1 MERYLYSSHYDLASP
16 DGFIKELKTLPDGSV
31 EAHVRIENIS
41 PTFVGY
47 KIDRENVIFNFKST
61 LAQLGLNAI
70 GKECILDPKKN
81 SAEVRVLLFAIGD
94 VAKKM
99 LPLITEGAYIGKLFA
114 ADPKRR
120 VRNPDYLL
128 RMFGRS
134 DRQGRPLL
142 SLGGLQGSDQL
153 VLETIEG
160 RAVAFLTLQ
169 EGVLDYDPSIYGFL
183 PVIAQSLHR
192 PEFSLRSLLQ
202 MQQIWKEGAKR
213 VVEQGKILLV
223 KTLPL
228 HVRTVFGRV
237 AQELLPH
244 GLQHTSA
251 CILDPT
257 TRASGDVYELF
268 GSSPKELSDIPLE
281 FYTLEPHREHVFFAD
296 RDQLQ
301 SCLEDP
307 AYVFRAFDTAPQP
320 ANLHSAVF
328 VVKGEQMLNLKASDW
343 VSREPVK
350 SEFPGLIHPGRQAL
364 MVERYIHQQPSY
376 PILKSIE
383 DGLIS
388 SEGIL
393 LVRYF
398 PSPLMKQML
407 ISDLVQRNLK
417 GIYFEKPSFTW
428 GDFFSHEDRSMLLD
442 LAKFAI
448 PVFWVDRTTGKV
460 LQYVPKPDKD
470 CGMFVP
476 IPLVDSFLKAAS
488 FGVYGSNL
496 MPGADFE
503 QELVEL
509 FDGLK
514 KLRQES
520 HHPMLN
526 RTTPIALITGGGPG
540 VMELGNKVARSL
552 NILSCANVVDF
563 RPKGAGVV
571 NEQKQNPY
579 VDAKMTY
586 RIDRLVERQAEFH
599 LDFPIFLTGGIG
611 TDFEYTLEEVRR
623 KVGSIAATPVL
634 LFGSPDYWRQ
644 KITSRFQCNLAN
656 GTIAGSEWVSNCFI
670 CVKNAAAALRLY
682 RDYLSGKLRIGKDGP
697 IYQDGFAI
705 YE

>member
-1 MERYLYSSHYDLASP
+1 MERYLYSAHYDLASP
-16 DGFIKELKTLPDGSV
+16 DGFIKELKPLADGSV
-31 EAHVRIENIS
+31 EAHVRIENIA
-41 PTFVGY
+41 PTFAGFR
-47 KIDRENVIFNFKST
+47 IDREHVIFNFKST
-61 LAQLGLNAI
+61 LAQLGLNAV
-70 GKECILDPKKN
+70 GKECLLDSKKN
-81 SAEVRVLLFAIGD
+81 TAEIRVQLFAIGD
-94 VAKKM
+94 IAKKM

-114 ADPKRR
+114 ADPRRR
-120 VRNPDYLL
+120 VRTPEYLL

-134 DRQGRPLL
+134 DRLGRPLL

-153 VLETIEG
+153 ILETIEG
-160 RAVAFLTLQ
+160 RVVAFLTLQ
-169 EGVLDYDPSIYGFL
+169 EGTIEYDDKVYGFL
-183 PVIAQSLHR
+183 PVIAKALHR
-192 PEFSLRSLLQ
+192 PEFSLRALLQ
-202 MQQIWKEGAKR
+202 MMQVWNTESNR
-213 VVEQGKILLV
+213 VVEEGKILLV
-223 KTLPL
+223 HTLPL

-237 AQELLPH
+237 AEELLPH
-244 GLQHTSA
+244 GLHHTSA
-251 CILDPT
+251 SILDPT
-257 TRASGDVYELF
+257 TRASGDVYELY
-268 GSSPKELSDIPLE
+268 GSSPKELTDIPLE

-307 AYVFRAFDTAPQP
+307 TYIFRAFDTAPP
-320 ANLHSAVF
+320 KKNLHAAAF
-328 VVKGEQMLNLKASDW
+328 IVKGEQLLNLKSTDW

-383 DGLIS
+383 DGIIS

-393 LVRYF
+393 FVRYF
-398 PSPLMKQML
+398 PSPLMKKML
-407 ISDLVQRNLK
+407 IGDLVQRNLK
-417 GIYFEKPSFTW
+417 GIYFENPSYSS

-448 PVFWVDRTTGKV
+448 PIFWADRTSGKV
-460 LQYVPKPDKD
+460 LQYVPKPEKD

-476 IPLVDSFLKAAS
+476 IPLVETFLKAVS

-503 QELVEL
+503 QELIAL
-509 FDGLK
+509 FNGLK
-514 KLRQES
+514 ELRRES
-520 HHPMLN
+520 HHPSLN
-526 RTTPIALITGGGPG
+526 RETPIAMITGGGPG
-540 VMELGNKVARSL
+540 VMELGNRVAKSL
-552 NILSCANVVDF
+552 NILSCANIVDF
-563 RPKGAGVV
+563 RPKNGGVV

-579 VDAKMTY
+579 IDAKMTY

-599 LDFPIFLTGGIG
+599 LDFPIFLTGGMG

-623 KVGSIAATPVL
+623 KVGSTAATPVL
-634 LFGSPDYWRQ
+634 LFGEPEYWRQ

-670 CVKNAAAALRLY
+670 CVRNAPAALRVY
-682 RDYLSGKLRIGKDGP
+682 RDFLSGKLAIGKQGP
-697 IYQDGFAI
+697 IHKDGFAI